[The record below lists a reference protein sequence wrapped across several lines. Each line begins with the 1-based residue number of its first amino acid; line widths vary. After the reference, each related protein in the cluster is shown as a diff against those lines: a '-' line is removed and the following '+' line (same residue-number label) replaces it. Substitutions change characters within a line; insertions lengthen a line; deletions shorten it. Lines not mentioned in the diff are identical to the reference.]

1 MKVALA
7 QVQFRLGDF
16 NNNYRELLSA
26 LEKTKGKADILVFP
40 EGGLWGYPPQ
50 DFLYQKEFF
59 KTQEKKIKQLFKHLP
74 SSLTLDIP
82 GFNMEY
88 EQLKNGVFL
97 IEKNKKARF
106 FAKEFLPD
114 QSVFFESRYFQKGKA
129 AENFFYWKNKKI
141 QVLVCEDF
149 WKFSQLKKTDFLIV
163 VNASPYTTEKQKT
176 RLKRLKELAKKT
188 KCGAVYLNLVG
199 AQDSLIFDGASF
211 VLNEKAEKV
220 WQGKSF
226 EPDFAILDFPLKK
239 KSPLAKKSLNVIEQ
253 KEQAL
258 ILGVK
263 EFFYQTGF
271 SKACLGL
278 SGGIDS
284 ALVAYLAIK
293 ALGKQNLKAYFLP
306 SPYTEKVSFKIVKSL
321 SKNLDLTVH
330 QKDITKLLRFCLNDF
345 FKGSL
350 SGLTQQNLQ
359 ARLRM
364 LFLMAQA
371 NETASLLLSTGNKSE
386 LAMGYCTLYGDLAG
400 ALCPIADL
408 LKTEVYDMARFINRK
423 NHIFPKALFL
433 REPSAELA
441 YKQKDSD
448 ELPPYSDLDGF
459 LKKFLKDKNAGK
471 GIESELSQ
479 KIQTQEFKR
488 KQAPLLLK
496 LTERDFGEAWRK
508 PVAHRFYPGPV

>member
-1 MKVALA
+1 MRIALA

-16 NNNYRELLSA
+16 NNNYKELLRV
-26 LEKTKGKADILVFP
+26 LEKTKGQADILVFP
-40 EGGLWGYPPQ
+40 EGGLWAYPPK

-59 KTQEKKIKQLFKHLP
+59 KIQAKKIKQLIKQLP
-74 SSLTLDIP
+74 PALAILLP
-82 GFNMEY
+82 GFHREKNH
-88 EQLKNGVFL
+88 LKNGAFL
-97 IEKNKKARF
+97 MERNKKTRF

-114 QSVFFESRYFQKGKA
+114 QNVFFESRYFKKGRA
-129 AENFFYWKNKKI
+129 IENFFYWKGKKI
-141 QVLVCEDF
+141 QVLICEDF
-149 WKFSQLKKTDFLIV
+149 WNFSELKKTEFLIV

-176 RLKRLKELAKKT
+176 RFKRLKELVKKT
-188 KCGAVYLNLVG
+188 QKGAAYLNLVG
-199 AQDSLIFDGASF
+199 AQDSLIFDGSSF

-226 EPDFAILDFPLKK
+226 QSDFTILEFPFKK
-239 KSPLAKKSLNVIEQ
+239 KASSLRKSLSVMEQ

-258 ILGVK
+258 ILGIK

-293 ALGKQNLKAYFLP
+293 ALGKQKLKAYFLP
-306 SPYTEKVSFKIVKSL
+306 SPYTEKISFQIVKSL
-321 SKNLDLTVH
+321 SENLELTVQ
-330 QKDITKLLRFCLNDF
+330 QKDISPFLKFCLKEF
-345 FKGSL
+345 FDNR
-350 SGLTQQNLQ
+350 LTDLAKQNLQ

-371 NETASLLLSTGNKSE
+371 NESSSLLLATGNKSE
-386 LAMGYCTLYGDLAG
+386 LATGYCTLYGDLAG

-408 LKTEVYDMARFINRK
+408 LKTEVYDMARFINK
-423 NHIFPKALFL
+423 KTSVFPKALFL

-441 YKQKDSD
+441 YKQKDRN
-448 ELPPYSDLDGF
+448 ELPPYSYLDGF
-459 LKKFLKDKNAGK
+459 LKKFLKDK
-471 GIESELSQ
+471 ELKTVREKKLRQ
-479 KIQTQEFKR
+479 RIQSQEFKR
-488 KQAPLLLK
+488 KQAPPLLK

-508 PVAHRFYPGPV
+508 PIAHRFYTDLV